1 MFDLPIKSVMERKK
15 FIVISPDKTVSQT
28 ARLMANKNTGAV
40 LVIEDDALV
49 GIFTERDVVFR
60 VVGQGLD
67 PSHTPVRSVM
77 TPAPLTLEATQCYG
91 HALVI
96 MQKHGFRH
104 VPVVEGGHA
113 IGIVSSRNAMDP
125 DLDEFIS
132 EARRR
137 EHYQ

>member
-1 MFDLPIKSVMERKK
+1 MTGDPVTLDSK
-15 FIVISPDKTVSQT
+15 QT
-28 ARLMANKNTGAV
+28 
-40 LVIEDDALV
+40 
-49 GIFTERDVVFR
+49 
-60 VVGQGLD
+60 
-67 PSHTPVRSVM
+67 
-77 TPAPLTLEATQCYG
+77 YG

-104 VPVVEGGHA
+104 VPVVEEGHA

-125 DLDEFIS
+125 ALDEFVS